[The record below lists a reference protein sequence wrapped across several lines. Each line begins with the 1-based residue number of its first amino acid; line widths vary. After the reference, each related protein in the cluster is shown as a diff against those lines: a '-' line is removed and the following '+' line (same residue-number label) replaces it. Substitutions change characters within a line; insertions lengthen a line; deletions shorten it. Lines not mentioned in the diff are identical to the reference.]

1 MKNSNLYSYKNGDE
15 FLATV
20 KMFSNKQSI
29 FIVKGFPGG
38 SVLKNPPSNVGDT
51 EDLGSIP
58 GSGRSLKEG
67 NGNPLQYSCLIN
79 HMASQERGAWQA
91 RGYN

>member
-1 MKNSNLYSYKNGDE
+1 MKNSTHYSYKNGDE

-29 FIVKGFPGG
+29 FIVKSFPGG
-38 SVLKNPPSNVGDT
+38 SVVKNPPSSVGDT

-58 GSGRSLKEG
+58 GSGNLLEKEMETHSHI
-67 NGNPLQYSCLIN
+67 L
-79 HMASQERGAWQA
+79 A
-91 RGYN
+91 

>member
-38 SVLKNPPSNVGDT
+38 SVLKKST
-51 EDLGSIP
+51 FQCRRHRRLGFNSWVWKIP
-58 GSGRSLKEG
+58 ERRKWKPTPIFLPEKSHGKPGERSLAG
-67 NGNPLQYSCLIN
+67 
-79 HMASQERGAWQA
+79 
-91 RGYN
+91 